1 MAGSPG
7 NRLALRLG
15 TWQRAC
21 VSLCIMAADNI
32 EGERKEVDYL
42 IKELASK
49 KTAAS
54 KPAAPPMTIPG
65 AKSVARPAPVPQIAA
80 PGPRATTRVAAPVT
94 TSKTFVSAIRL
105 RPAMKSMGVSLEGF
119 SLPSLPSLRSLPSLQ
134 GISVPAFSEVTTVR
148 AWVGLGA
155 ALAVA
160 MPFWP
165 YAKPYSWGLLFYM
178 FAVAMLIV
186 TGVWSARLTWITRL
200 AVAHTLALT
209 IVFWGLTLATV
220 ETLPRIGYAKAEAT
234 WFHP

>member
-1 MAGSPG
+1 
-7 NRLALRLG
+7 
-15 TWQRAC
+15 
-21 VSLCIMAADNI
+21 MAADNT

-42 IKELASK
+42 IKERASK

-54 KPAAPPMTIPG
+54 KPAVPPMTIPV
-65 AKSVARPAPVPQIAA
+65 AKSVATPAPVPQIAA
-80 PGPRATTRVAAPVT
+80 PGPRSTNRVAAPVT
-94 TSKTFVSAIRL
+94 SSKTFVSAIRL

-119 SLPSLPSLRSLPSLQ
+119 SLPSLRSLPSIQ
-134 GISVPAFSEVTTVR
+134 GINLPTFSEVTTVR

>member
-1 MAGSPG
+1 
-7 NRLALRLG
+7 
-15 TWQRAC
+15 
-21 VSLCIMAADNI
+21 MAADNT

-54 KPAAPPMTIPG
+54 KPAVPPMTIPV
-65 AKSVARPAPVPQIAA
+65 AKSVATPAPVPQIAA
-80 PGPRATTRVAAPVT
+80 PGPRSTNRVAAPVT
-94 TSKTFVSAIRL
+94 SSKTFVSAIRL
-105 RPAMKSMGVSLEGF
+105 RPAMKSVGLNLDGF
-119 SLPSLPSLRSLPSLQ
+119 SLPPLPSIQ
-134 GISVPAFSEVTTVR
+134 GISLPTFSEVTTVR

-186 TGVWSARLTWITRL
+186 AGVWSARLTWITRL

>member
-1 MAGSPG
+1 MS
-7 NRLALRLG
+7 
-15 TWQRAC
+15 
-21 VSLCIMAADNI
+21 ADNL
-32 EGERKEVDYL
+32 ERKEVDHL

-54 KPAAPPMTIPG
+54 KPAAPPVTIPS
-65 AKSVARPAPVPQIAA
+65 AASVASPAPVPPIAA
-80 PGPRATTRVAAPVT
+80 PGPRATNRMAAPVT
-94 TSKTFVSAIRL
+94 SSKTFVSAIRF
-105 RPAMKSMGVSLEGF
+105 RPAMKSVGLNLDGF
-119 SLPSLPSLRSLPSLQ
+119 SLPSLPSIQGFSLPN
-134 GISVPAFSEVTTVR
+134 FSEVTTVR

-155 ALAVA
+155 ALAIA

-165 YAKPYSWGLLFYM
+165 YAKAYSWGLLLYM
-178 FAVAMLIV
+178 FAVAMVIV
-186 TGVWSARLTWITRL
+186 AGVWSARLTWITRL

>member
-1 MAGSPG
+1 MS
-7 NRLALRLG
+7 
-15 TWQRAC
+15 
-21 VSLCIMAADNI
+21 ADNL
-32 EGERKEVDYL
+32 ERKEVDFL
-42 IKELASK
+42 IKELASRK
-49 KTAAS
+49 LAAS
-54 KPAAPPMTIPG
+54 KPAASPVTIP
-65 AKSVARPAPVPQIAA
+65 AVEKAAIPAPVPPIAA

-94 TSKTFVSAIRL
+94 TSKTFVSAIRM
-105 RPAMKSMGVSLEGF
+105 RPAMKMKSMGLSLDGF
-119 SLPSLPSLRSLPSLQ
+119 SLPSLPGLRSMPSLRSISLPT
-134 GISVPAFSEVTTVR
+134 FSEVATVR

-178 FAVAMLIV
+178 FAVSMLIV

-209 IVFWGLTLATV
+209 ITFWGLTLATA

>member
-1 MAGSPG
+1 M
-7 NRLALRLG
+7 
-15 TWQRAC
+15 
-21 VSLCIMAADNI
+21 CIMSADNL
-32 EGERKEVDYL
+32 EGKEVDYL

-54 KPAAPPMTIPG
+54 KPVPPVTIPTVG
-65 AKSVARPAPVPQIAA
+65 KASIPAPVPAIAA
-80 PGPRATTRVAAPVT
+80 PGPRATNRMAAPT
-94 TSKTFVSAIRL
+94 TTRRTFVSAIRV
-105 RPAMKSMGVSLEGF
+105 RPAMKSMGLSLDGF
-119 SLPSLPSLRSLPSLQ
+119 SLPSMPGLRSMPSLRSLSL
-134 GISVPAFSEVTTVR
+134 PTLSEVTTVR

-178 FAVAMLIV
+178 FAVTMLIV
-186 TGVWSARLTWITRL
+186 TGIWSARLTWITRL

-209 IVFWGLTLATV
+209 ITFWGLTLATA